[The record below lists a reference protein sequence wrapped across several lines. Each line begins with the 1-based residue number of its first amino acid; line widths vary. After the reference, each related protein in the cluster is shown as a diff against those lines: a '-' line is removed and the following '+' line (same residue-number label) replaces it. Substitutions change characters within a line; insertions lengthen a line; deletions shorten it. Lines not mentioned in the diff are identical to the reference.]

1 MPDAVLPGRLQHGC
15 GLRCQPGQRADQ
27 GRRSGRLVAQP
38 RGWRDQRTAPR
49 PARRQ
54 RPVPQSG
61 IRTGPTNSYSRGAA
75 RCLDDAACGGAGR
88 SAPGR
93 RTRSAGPSPGTGP
106 GAEETSRPG
115 QRTPAHG
122 HNRRRHRPA
131 CATDARTPGRAD
143 PAARPRARPAT
154 QIVGARAATIRADAG
169 PAGRPAS
176 DARPTRYPR
185 RNVRARDPAAITVRR
200 NRVCAGCGS
209 ATSRRSRHVA
219 ALGGP
224 AWRRTRA
231 GLRRW

>member
-75 RCLDDAACGGAGR
+75 RCLDDAARGGAGR

-93 RTRSAGPSPGTGP
+93 RARSAGPGTGP

-122 HNRRRHRPA
+122 HDRRRHRPA
-131 CATDARTPGRAD
+131 CAARAPVRAD
-143 PAARPRARPAT
+143 PAARPRARLAT
-154 QIVGARAATIRADAG
+154 QIVGARAATIRANAE

-176 DARPTRYPR
+176 DARPTWYPR
-185 RNVRARDPAAITVRR
+185 RDVRARDPAAITVRR
-200 NRVCAGCGS
+200 YRVRAGCGS
-209 ATSRRSRHVA
+209 ATCRRSRHVA
-219 ALGGP
+219 GLGGS
-224 AWRRTRA
+224 AWRRTRD